1 MFSKN
6 KVFLILLPL
15 IAVFAALFYYFVY
28 WCNTPL
34 YAVNEVRDSVQNHNV
49 EKFEKYVDL
58 HSVFDKAFEDVIM
71 AESKINNDNVASN
84 AFAMGILRMIKPAVV
99 DLLVEEAKASI
110 ADQKTEAKPASGTNT
125 AGKKDPIA
133 DAMRNNLEKKLS
145 LDKLKIKDI
154 SLEDS
159 KNGQA
164 IVNLTVNHKELNKD
178 FELKLKMILNDGNVW
193 QIKEF
198 TNLTEFI
205 YELDRAEKAARASL
219 NKPLLD
225 KLNNSL
231 TIVDKKIALQEN
243 INNSDNKVLSVVVT
257 VKNNSNKNINRI
269 YYDIEVF
276 DDDNNIIYSYP
287 ERFNGTLPAG
297 NTQIL
302 NNQKILKT
310 TLPADKMLMELD
322 FDDLNWRIQP
332 TYISFDDGEVV
343 ENNIY

>member
-6 KVFLILLPL
+6 KIFFILLPL

-34 YAVNEVRDSVQNHNV
+34 YAVNEVRNSVQNHDV

-58 HSVFDKAFEDVIM
+58 HSVLDKAFEDVIM
-71 AESKINNDNVASN
+71 AESKINNDNIASN

-99 DLLVEEAKASI
+99 DLLVEETKASI
-110 ADQKTEAKPASGTNT
+110 ANQSTEQKQAAAGSNT
-125 AGKKDPIA
+125 GRKDPIA

-154 SLEDS
+154 SLQDS
-159 KNGQA
+159 KKGQA
-164 IVNLTVNHKELNKD
+164 IVSLIVHHQELNKD
-178 FELKLKMILNDGNVW
+178 FELKLKMLLTENDVW

-205 YELDRAEKAARASL
+205 YELDRTQKAALASL

-231 TIVDKKIALQEN
+231 SIVDKKIELLEN
-243 INNSDNKVLSVVVT
+243 VNNSDNKVLSVIVT
-257 VKNNSNKNINRI
+257 IKNTSNKNINRI

-276 DDDNNIIYSYP
+276 DDDDNIIYSYP
-287 ERFNGTLPAG
+287 ERFSGTLPAG
-297 NTQIL
+297 NTQLL

-310 TLPADKMLMELD
+310 SLPADKMLMELD

-332 TYISFDDGEVV
+332 TYISFDDGEVI
-343 ENNIY
+343 ENNMY

>member
-6 KVFLILLPL
+6 KIFFILLPV

-34 YAVNEVRDSVQNHNV
+34 YAVNEVRNSVQNHNV

-99 DLLVEEAKASI
+99 DLLVEETKASI
-110 ADQKTEAKPASGTNT
+110 ADQSTEQKNSAGSK

-154 SLEDS
+154 SLQDS
-159 KNGQA
+159 SKGQA
-164 IVNLTVNHKELNKD
+164 IVNLVVHHQELNKD
-178 FELKLKMILNDGNVW
+178 FELKLKMLLTEDDVW

-205 YELDRAEKAARASL
+205 YELDRAQKAALASL

-231 TIVDKKIALQEN
+231 TIVDKKIELLEN
-243 INNSDNKVLSVVVT
+243 INNSDNKVLSVIVT
-257 VKNNSNKNINRI
+257 IKNNSNKNINRI

-287 ERFNGTLPAG
+287 ERFSGTLPAG
-297 NTQIL
+297 NTQLL
-302 NNQKILKT
+302 NNQKILRP

-332 TYISFDDGEVV
+332 TYISFDDGEVI
-343 ENNIY
+343 ENNMY

>member
-6 KVFLILLPL
+6 KKFLLLLPL
-15 IAVFAALFYYFVY
+15 IVISAALFYYFMY
-28 WCNTPL
+28 WCKTPL
-34 YAVNEVRDSVQNHNV
+34 YAVNEVRDSMQNHNV

-58 HSVFDKAFEDVIM
+58 HSVLDKAFEDVIM

-99 DLLVEEAKASI
+99 DLLVEETKASI
-110 ADQKTEAKPASGTNT
+110 ANQNTEQKQTVSGNASH
-125 AGKKDPIA
+125 KDPIA
-133 DAMRNNLEKKLS
+133 DAMRSNLEKKLS
-145 LDKLKIKDI
+145 LDKLKLKDI

-159 KNGQA
+159 KEGQA
-164 IVNLTVNHKELNKD
+164 VVNLVITHKELNKD
-178 FELKLKMILNDGNVW
+178 FELKMKMVLTEDNVW
-193 QIKEF
+193 HIKEF
-198 TNLTEFI
+198 TNLVDFI
-205 YELDRAEKAARASL
+205 YELDRAEKAALASL
-219 NKPLLD
+219 NQPLID

-231 TIVDKKIALQEN
+231 TIVDKKISLQEN
-243 INNSDNKVLSVVVT
+243 INGADNKILSVVVT

-302 NNQKILKT
+302 NNQKILKPA
-310 TLPADKMLMELD
+310 LPADKMLMELD

-332 TYISFDDGEVV
+332 TYISFDDGEVI
-343 ENNIY
+343 ENTMH

>member
-6 KVFLILLPL
+6 KKFLLLLPL
-15 IAVFAALFYYFVY
+15 IVISAALFYYFMY
-28 WCNTPL
+28 WCKTPL
-34 YAVNEVRDSVQNHNV
+34 YAVNEVRDSMQNHNV

-58 HSVFDKAFEDVIM
+58 HSVLDKAFEDVIM

-99 DLLVEEAKASI
+99 DLLVEETKASI
-110 ADQKTEAKPASGTNT
+110 ANQNTEQKQTVSGNASH
-125 AGKKDPIA
+125 KDPIA
-133 DAMRNNLEKKLS
+133 DAMRSNLEKKLS
-145 LDKLKIKDI
+145 LDKLKLKDI

-159 KNGQA
+159 KEGQA
-164 IVNLTVNHKELNKD
+164 VVNLVITHKELNKD
-178 FELKLKMILNDGNVW
+178 FELKMKMVLTEDNVW

-198 TNLTEFI
+198 TNLVDFI
-205 YELDRAEKAARASL
+205 YELDRAEKAALASL
-219 NKPLLD
+219 NQPLID

-231 TIVDKKIALQEN
+231 TIVDKKISLQEN
-243 INNSDNKVLSVVVT
+243 INGADNKILSVVVT

-276 DDDNNIIYSYP
+276 DDDNNIVYSYP

-302 NNQKILKT
+302 NNQKILKPA
-310 TLPADKMLMELD
+310 LPADKMLMELD

-332 TYISFDDGEVV
+332 TYISFDDGEVI
-343 ENNIY
+343 ENTMH